1 MFLYRLPCLPSANK
15 TGLGHML
22 TRDQSFPGH
31 GYGFYPSESRTIY
44 IYIALQQHD
53 VQMIQH
59 WPTHRFI
66 EVWVLHHYVQPAQR
80 ATQLHFSSLWL
91 QLISGVVKPWVVL
104 MACSSA
110 PPLKQVMYCSKCYF
124 SIWGSGSKWAL
135 FLSEAFSWHQIEA
148 SIRRALVFEFDTIP
162 SL

>member
-59 WPTHRFI
+59 WPTHRFT
-66 EVWVLHHYVQPAQR
+66 EVWALHHYVQPAHR
-80 ATQLHFSSLWL
+80 EPHNYTLVVYDYNSLLVWL
-91 QLISGVVKPWVVL
+91 NPEWS
-104 MACSSA
+104 
-110 PPLKQVMYCSKCYF
+110 
-124 SIWGSGSKWAL
+124 
-135 FLSEAFSWHQIEA
+135 
-148 SIRRALVFEFDTIP
+148 
-162 SL
+162 